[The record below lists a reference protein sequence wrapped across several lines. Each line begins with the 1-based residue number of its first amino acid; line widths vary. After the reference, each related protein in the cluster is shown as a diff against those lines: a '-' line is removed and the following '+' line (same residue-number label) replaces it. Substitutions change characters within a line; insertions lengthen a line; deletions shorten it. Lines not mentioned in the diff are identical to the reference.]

1 MLRPLALR
9 VLCCWLLAG
18 TAQTGMAGPLSFIT
32 EAYPPYNFSE
42 ANILRGIAVDL
53 LVAASQ
59 QTPQP
64 VLRSQIRL
72 LPWARGYRTVLNT
85 ADTVLFSTTRT
96 AEREALFKWAGPI
109 ATTRVVLLAR
119 KDRNIQINS
128 ASDLQHYR
136 IGAVHDDVGEQSVLA
151 LGAGNEQLHISANAD
166 ALARQLD
173 AGRIDLWAYEE
184 NVAHWFL
191 RNAGFNSDDFASVY
205 LLQQGELWFAFNR
218 EVSDEQIQ
226 PLQKALDELR
236 SSPGHI
242 GKTRYDDIALNYL

>member
-1 MLRPLALR
+1 MSRRLTLCML
-9 VLCCWLLAG
+9 CWLLVG
-18 TAQTGMAGPLSFIT
+18 TSHTSMAGPLSFIT
-32 EAYPPYNFSE
+32 EAYPPYNFSDD
-42 ANILRGIAVDL
+42 NILRGIAVDL
-53 LVAASQ
+53 LVIASQ

-64 VLRSQIRL
+64 VQRSQIRL
-72 LPWARGYRTVLNT
+72 MPWARGYRTVLNT

-119 KDRNIQINS
+119 KDRGIQIKS

-136 IGAVHDDVGEQSVLA
+136 IGAIHDDVGEQSVLA
-151 LGAGNEQLHISANAD
+151 LGIANDQLHISANAD
-166 ALARQLD
+166 ALARQLQ

-184 NVAHWFL
+184 NVANWFL
-191 RNAGFNSDDFASVY
+191 RNAGFNNDEFETVY
-205 LLQQGELWFAFNR
+205 LLKQGELWFAFNR

-236 SSPGHI
+236 NSPGHV